1 VPPARSLGVG
11 GISGGTRQRRWRAA
25 AILAAPAA
33 VAIGCSSSSNN
44 AAVGSGDAAVTDA
57 AENGR
62 DGPIG
67 AIKELNADAEVTNTV
82 TCGGTMC
89 NPPMGGM
96 IPLTAC
102 CLPNGE
108 CGASFGTLLG
118 GGGGDGGGTCISTA
132 PGTMD
137 PSCPAQSAMGMM
149 LPACCSAEG
158 VCGVDLSAAGLGC
171 NSLSV
176 FGALAGGGAGVPQP
190 CGDAAVASAPP
201 DAAAPSDAAAP
212 PNAAGE

>member
-1 VPPARSLGVG
+1 MEKARNMGRVA
-11 GISGGTRQRRWRAA
+11 WRAV
-25 AILAAPAA
+25 AISLIAPTA

-44 AAVGSGDAAVTDA
+44 AAVGGGDAGVTDA
-57 AENGR
+57 GASGP
-62 DGPIG
+62 DGSIG

-82 TCGGTMC
+82 MCGGTMC
-89 NPPMGGM
+89 VPPSGGM

-102 CLPNGE
+102 CLPNGG
-108 CGASFGTLLG
+108 CGASFGNLL

-149 LPACCSAEG
+149 LPACCSAAG
-158 VCGVDLSAAGLGC
+158 VCGVDLSVAGLGC

-176 FGALAGGGAGVPQP
+176 FGALGGGLAGPSQP
-190 CGDAAVASAPP
+190 CGDAAAGSAPT
-201 DAAAPSDAAAP
+201 DAAADAVAP
-212 PNAAGE
+212 ADAGAPADAAGE